1 MNKKIKDI
9 SSYFYRNFFQSFVYT
24 VMFVIGVRYLV
35 STQLMPHHLRV
46 LGMTW
51 TELTPPTR
59 TLMLTLMK
67 GTGLVGICTAVSL
80 AVLLAVPFR
89 RHEVWSHWAILL
101 VGVTALVPMLIG
113 AVRVHSETGVAVPWW
128 PPSGSH
134 SGSRG
139 TSSVSAG
146 EGASETRRS
155 PGSRTRATR
164 VPEARP
170 ERRWRHALSWHPWAR
185 ETGRRASTGL
195 T

>member
-1 MNKKIKDI
+1 MT
-9 SSYFYRNFFQSFVYT
+9 YRFAIATGLNWLVAA

-128 PPSGSH
+128 PHLVLLAALG
-134 SGSRG
+134 
-139 TSSVSAG
+139 VAFWLAG
-146 EGASETRRS
+146 DVVRLG
-155 PGSRTRATR
+155 G
-164 VPEARP
+164 
-170 ERRWRHALSWHPWAR
+170 
-185 ETGRRASTGL
+185 
-195 T
+195 